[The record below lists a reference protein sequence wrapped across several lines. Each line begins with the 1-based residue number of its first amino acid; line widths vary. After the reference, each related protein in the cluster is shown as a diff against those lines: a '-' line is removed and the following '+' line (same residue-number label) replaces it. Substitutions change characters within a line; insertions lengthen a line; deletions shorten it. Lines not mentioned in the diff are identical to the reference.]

1 MKFDNMKFK
10 ELRLRRSLT
19 QESVA
24 KACGVTKQTVA
35 KWEKSTKPD
44 ADKIKHITSILSC
57 RVSDLLDISDFDEI
71 DADREQLKREHYGA
85 DVWEDVSL
93 MESLQFELA
102 TLKKNDPSYR
112 IKVLGLEDQIER
124 CKAEIARKTKEAKEQ
139 NGNAL
144 SPSVSVNGN
153 GNAVGHAAMV
163 LSDACPYADEP
174 LSSVELFRSSL
185 IVHLMDELK
194 DVPSDVLMRVL
205 FAVKNFRKSSETSY
219 E

>member
-1 MKFDNMKFK
+1 MKFDNIKFK

-71 DADREQLKREHYGA
+71 DADREQLKREHFGA
-85 DVWEDVSL
+85 DVYDDVAL
-93 MESLQFELA
+93 MESLQVELSD
-102 TLKKNDPSYR
+102 LKRNDPDYR
-112 IKVLGLEDQIER
+112 VKRLGFEHQIEL
-124 CKAEIARKTKEAKEQ
+124 CKTEIERKETEAKEKL
-139 NGNAL
+139 A
-144 SPSVSVNGN
+144 SASSVSVNGN

-163 LSDACPYADEP
+163 LSDSNPYGDEP
-174 LSSVELFRSSL
+174 LSSVELFRGSL

-194 DVPSDVLMRVL
+194 DIQQDVLMRVL
-205 FAVKNFRKSSETSY
+205 FAVKNFRKPPEAKP
-219 E
+219 